1 MKRNRPSSTIGYLLI
16 IAGLLLIFKNL
27 DLFEF
32 NDKFLWG
39 IAFITVGAAFLTT
52 YRRDTRKIVVLI
64 GGFMFII
71 LGLSLIIH
79 AIYIFPDELI
89 GTLILWCIAGIFITI
104 HFQRSNNWWVI
115 IPGGIFFIFG
125 AMVLLTG
132 FKLLDDDRLWFVF
145 FLGLGLI
152 FWYLFL
158 IKSKQ
163 NRLGW
168 AQYPAII
175 LSIFSFFILSITWD
189 TQLTAILL
197 PISIIIVG
205 IYLIIH
211 SFSKKVDASMKEE

>member
-1 MKRNRPSSTIGYLLI
+1 MKLNRRSLTTGYLLI
-16 IAGLLLIFKNL
+16 IAGLLLILKNL

-39 IAFITVGAAFLTT
+39 MAFVTIGVAFLAT
-52 YRRDTRKIVVLI
+52 YQRSTRKIGMLI
-64 GGFMFII
+64 GGFIFT
-71 LGLSLIIH
+71 LSGLSLIIH

-89 GTLILWCIAGIFITI
+89 GTLILWCIASIFITI
-104 HFQRSNNWWVI
+104 HFQRPNNWWAI

-125 AMVLLTG
+125 VMVVLTG
-132 FKLLDDDRLWFVF
+132 FKFLDDDRLWFVF
-145 FLGLGLI
+145 FLGLSLI

-158 IKSKQ
+158 IKNKQ

-175 LSIFSFFILSITWD
+175 LSLFSFLILSITWD
-189 TQLTAILL
+189 NQLTAILL

-211 SFSKKVDASMKEE
+211 SFSKKVDSSINEE